1 MATNTTTRNGQTP
14 VTTGKTKK
22 AARSTPAAPKKT
34 VTRKRS
40 TPANTSTPTY
50 PEKIYDVQP
59 NPYHQPVPPYVWI
72 DHPQQNETLHAPEY
86 VVRLGVGGE
95 EWVELSI
102 NDSEWQPCRFTSGYW
117 WYDWSNIQPGRHKLV
132 ARMKT
137 ANGEWFRTPD
147 RFCTY

>member
-50 PEKIYDVQP
+50 PGKIYDVQQILTISP
-59 NPYHQPVPPYVWI
+59 FLRMYGLIIRN
-72 DHPQQNETLHAPEY
+72 
-86 VVRLGVGGE
+86 
-95 EWVELSI
+95 
-102 NDSEWQPCRFTSGYW
+102 
-117 WYDWSNIQPGRHKLV
+117 
-132 ARMKT
+132 RMKPCMHRNMWFVW
-137 ANGEWFRTPD
+137 ALAAKNGWSFRLMTVNGSLADLLPGTGGTTGPISN
-147 RFCTY
+147 RAVINWLPA